1 MDVTL
6 VRVAETE
13 GASGWP
19 RFLLDNPA
27 TGKREKSEVVRP
39 SVCQQ
44 MVATSAAD
52 AWVNAE
58 TRALILEG
66 IGGSSFWSLLG

>member
-44 MVATSAAD
+44 MVAT
-52 AWVNAE
+52 E
-58 TRALILEG
+58 MR
-66 IGGSSFWSLLG
+66 